1 MKPEKEMD
9 MENKVYIKIEPFD
22 SSELKRAL
30 LEISSSTV
38 KMQMI
43 AERFKEK
50 TMHEIR
56 ERVVAK
62 RHMRETAEAING
74 FIQKLPKVKET
85 HPVKKH
91 IMGEI
96 SEKKEHQAFMP
107 VERKSKKEES
117 FIRELEE
124 IKRKISSL

>member
-1 MKPEKEMD
+1 
-9 MENKVYIKIEPFD
+9 
-22 SSELKRAL
+22 
-30 LEISSSTV
+30 
-38 KMQMI
+38 
-43 AERFKEK
+43 
-50 TMHEIR
+50 MHEIK

-85 HPVKKH
+85 HPIKKH
-91 IMGEI
+91 LIGLSGE
-96 SEKKEHQAFMP
+96 EHKREEHLSLMP